1 MKLLDLR
8 ELSKTCS
15 DNPMVRFLNVI
26 NRGEDLEIHL
36 LAKKED
42 LPIGILKLVAAKNG
56 YDVIE
61 IKLEESYYTAKLR
74 KKERM

>member
-56 YDVIE
+56 YEVIE
-61 IKLEESYYTAKLR
+61 IRLEESYYTAKLR

>member
-42 LPIGILKLVAAKNG
+42 LPIGILKLIAAKNG

>member
-8 ELSKTCS
+8 EQSKTCS

>member
-15 DNPMVRFLNVI
+15 DNPMVKFLNVI
-26 NRGEDLEIHL
+26 NRGEDLEIQL

-61 IKLEESYYTAKLR
+61 IRLEESYYTAKLR

>member
-1 MKLLDLR
+1 
-8 ELSKTCS
+8 
-15 DNPMVRFLNVI
+15 MVRFLNVI

-36 LAKKED
+36 LARKED

-56 YDVIE
+56 YEVIE
-61 IKLEESYYTAKLR
+61 IRLEESYYTAKLR

>member
-42 LPIGILKLVAAKNG
+42 LPIGILKLIAAKNG

-74 KKERM
+74 KKERV